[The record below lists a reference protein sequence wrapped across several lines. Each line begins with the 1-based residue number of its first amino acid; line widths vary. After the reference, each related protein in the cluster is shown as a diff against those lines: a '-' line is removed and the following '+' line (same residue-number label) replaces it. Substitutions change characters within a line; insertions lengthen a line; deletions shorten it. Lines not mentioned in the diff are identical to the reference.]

1 MSDTTDT
8 DAPDTPERP
17 DEPTDPDQPEAPEAE
32 EQAEVEDDEPD
43 WRKDFDA
50 DKAAE
55 RIRKLQSEAKN
66 LRARA
71 KEAEEKA
78 KGADEKDTRIAALE
92 ATNLQYEVGYDLGL
106 PKELVSRLRGSTRDE
121 LIEDAKSL
129 LELVKTPTTRTTRKP
144 VEALRGGGEPE
155 QEPDE
160 TDVRK
165 LAARMFDS

>member
-1 MSDTTDT
+1 MSDTTET
-8 DAPDTPERP
+8 DAPGTPEQP
-17 DEPTDPDQPEAPEAE
+17 DETTEPDQSDAPEAD
-32 EQAEVEDDEPD
+32 EQDDREDEPD
-43 WRKDFDA
+43 WRSNFDA
-50 DKAAE
+50 DKAAD

-66 LRARA
+66 LRTRA

-129 LELVKTPTTRTTRKP
+129 LELVKTPATRATRKP

-155 QEPDE
+155 QEPEERDL
-160 TDVRK
+160 DK
-165 LAARMFDS
+165 IGSRMFRR

>member
-8 DAPDTPERP
+8 DAPEVD
-17 DEPTDPDQPEAPEAE
+17 EAPEPVTEEVPDAE
-32 EQAEVEDDEPD
+32 QDAPEADEHDEPD

-50 DKAAE
+50 DKAAD

-66 LRARA
+66 LRTRA

-78 KGADEKDTRIAALE
+78 KGADEKDKALSERE
-92 ATNLQYEVGYDLGL
+92 ATILRYEVGYDLGL
-106 PKELVSRLRGSTRDE
+106 PKELVNRLRGATRDE

-129 LELVKTPTTRTTRKP
+129 LELVKTPTRTTRKP

-155 QEPDE
+155 QEPEERDL
-160 TDVRK
+160 DK
-165 LAARMFDS
+165 IGSRMFRR